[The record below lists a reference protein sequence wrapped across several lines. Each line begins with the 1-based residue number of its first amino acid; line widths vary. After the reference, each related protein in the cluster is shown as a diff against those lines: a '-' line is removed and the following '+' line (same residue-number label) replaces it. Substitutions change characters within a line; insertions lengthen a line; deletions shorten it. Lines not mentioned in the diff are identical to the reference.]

1 MGESESSSP
10 RVWILLLQGVVWA
23 WEFLK
28 APLVILMCSPS
39 GEPLIHPMVSFSSE
53 GNKHLKGGEVL
64 QASFGE

>member
-10 RVWILLLQGVVWA
+10 GVWILLLQDVVWA
-23 WEFLK
+23 WEFLD
-28 APLVILMCSPS
+28 APLVILICSPN

-53 GNKHLKGGEVL
+53 GNKHLKGEVL